1 MMSAVKEDLDP
12 GDISNTDITD
22 RKTLT
27 KKVGQRKKR
36 KKTRTV
42 CSEEKKKP
50 IQRE

>member
-27 KKVGQRKKR
+27 KKVFH
-36 KKTRTV
+36 
-42 CSEEKKKP
+42 
-50 IQRE
+50 